1 MMTMTNPITPPLEL
15 LDLVSS
21 GAEAEIAKKILQWA
35 APILRQQGADQELE
49 ACCAWLRE
57 FHPGGTEQLRCSRRP
72 KPPSLKEQAIAALS
86 EMSIEPCL
94 INDVDVNAAVCA
106 KYNTIRRAL
115 EALDD

>member
-1 MMTMTNPITPPLEL
+1 VIRQTMTKPITPPLEL

-72 KPPSLKEQAIAALS
+72 NPPSLKEQALGALGRFNTNAHTRAD
-86 EMSIEPCL
+86 EMDQDFDL
-94 INDVDVNAAVCA
+94 
-106 KYNTIRRAL
+106 IRRAL